1 MSNDKERDD
10 DMSILDRVKEMF
22 GFISEEKIKD
32 IEKDIQIL
40 KDTSDD
46 IQRDIKKLATNTNIE
61 LKAVQ
66 DKQR

>member
-46 IQRDIKKLATNTNIE
+46 IQREIKK
-61 LKAVQ
+61 
-66 DKQR
+66 